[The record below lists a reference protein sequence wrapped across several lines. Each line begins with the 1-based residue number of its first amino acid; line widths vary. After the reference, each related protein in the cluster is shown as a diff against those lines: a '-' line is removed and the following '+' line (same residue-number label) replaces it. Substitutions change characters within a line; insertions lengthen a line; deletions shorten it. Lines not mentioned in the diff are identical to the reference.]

1 MIQRAEI
8 KELTE
13 RLNEPRKFIQVI
25 IGPRQVGKTTMVSQ
39 AMEQIDIPHLF
50 FSADN
55 IFASD
60 EWLAEKWQS
69 ARLMI
74 QTQRLSELVVVI
86 DEVQKIPNWSERV
99 KKEWDLDT
107 INDIPIKL
115 VLLGSSRL
123 LIMTGLTE

>member
-8 KELTE
+8 RELTE
-13 RLNEPRKFIQVI
+13 RLKESRKFIQVI
-25 IGPRQVGKTTMVSQ
+25 VGPRQVGKTTMVTQ
-39 AMEQIDIPHLF
+39 TLEQIHIPYLF

-69 ARLMI
+69 TRLMV
-74 QTQRLSELVVVI
+74 QTQKTGQLILVI
-86 DEVQKIPNWSERV
+86 DEVQKVPNWSERV

-107 INDIPIKL
+107 YIYYGGYPDAA
-115 VLLGSSRL
+115 V
-123 LIMTGLTE
+123 